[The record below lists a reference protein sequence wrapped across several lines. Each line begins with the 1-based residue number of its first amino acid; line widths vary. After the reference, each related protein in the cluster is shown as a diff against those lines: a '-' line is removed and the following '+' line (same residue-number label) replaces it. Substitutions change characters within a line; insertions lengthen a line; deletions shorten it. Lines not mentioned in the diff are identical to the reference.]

1 MCTGSRVPVDLS
13 ATPTASRQLRTL
25 GGVADLTVPLRTS
38 WFGVA
43 SECRGVGMDK
53 DRSVAKEAVMVN
65 SSGGEQTASGGEQ
78 PASGGERLALDSG
91 ASDSR
96 WVGQ

>member
-1 MCTGSRVPVDLS
+1 
-13 ATPTASRQLRTL
+13 
-25 GGVADLTVPLRTS
+25 
-38 WFGVA
+38 
-43 SECRGVGMDK
+43 
-53 DRSVAKEAVMVN
+53 VMVN
-65 SSGGEQTASGGEQ
+65 SSGGEQPASGGEQ

>member
-1 MCTGSRVPVDLS
+1 
-13 ATPTASRQLRTL
+13 
-25 GGVADLTVPLRTS
+25 
-38 WFGVA
+38 
-43 SECRGVGMDK
+43 MDK

-65 SSGGEQTASGGEQ
+65 SSAGEQ

>member
-1 MCTGSRVPVDLS
+1 
-13 ATPTASRQLRTL
+13 
-25 GGVADLTVPLRTS
+25 
-38 WFGVA
+38 
-43 SECRGVGMDK
+43 MDK

>member
-1 MCTGSRVPVDLS
+1 
-13 ATPTASRQLRTL
+13 
-25 GGVADLTVPLRTS
+25 
-38 WFGVA
+38 
-43 SECRGVGMDK
+43 MDK

-65 SSGGEQTASGGEQ
+65 SSGGE
-78 PASGGERLALDSG
+78 RLALDSG